1 MEAFCR
7 GVMHTDWLPTGREES
22 GLLTT
27 GGCLAEGRGK
37 LKLNLRFL
45 SLEERV
51 VTLIETVVVEINSL
65 GKRH

>member
-1 MEAFCR
+1 M
-7 GVMHTDWLPTGREES
+7 S
-22 GLLTT
+22 GLFTA

-51 VTLIETVVVEINSL
+51 VSLTETVEIVEINYL
-65 GKRH
+65 GKRL